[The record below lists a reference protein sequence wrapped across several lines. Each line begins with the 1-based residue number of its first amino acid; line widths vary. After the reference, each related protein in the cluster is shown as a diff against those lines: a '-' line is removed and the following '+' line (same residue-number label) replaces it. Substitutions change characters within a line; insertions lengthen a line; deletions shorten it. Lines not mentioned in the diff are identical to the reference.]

1 MVSSSSLVD
10 WSSSLVV
17 HYPRST
23 GEFQAW
29 FRADED
35 CPDYLEWLR
44 WPGGFTCPSCGHAG
58 VPIPATFLVVLHV
71 PAAGGKVLPR
81 ILGRAGLLPASAA
94 ADGEVPLR
102 SHVYVAPPD
111 CHLSR
116 PRKASTPPAE
126 AATTHD
132 IPAPG
137 RCHARSR
144 LWLPRHLNYAR
155 TPAARRAGSGIS
167 RPQRYGLRGPAG
179 GARLPSRG
187 VVVRC
192 PG

>member
-1 MVSSSSLVD
+1 LIICSSSLVDWSSSFMVSSSSLVDWSSSLLVSSSSLVD

-102 SHVYVAPPD
+102 SHVYVAPPA
-111 CHLSR
+111 CL
-116 PRKASTPPAE
+116 
-126 AATTHD
+126 TT
-132 IPAPG
+132 
-137 RCHARSR
+137 AR
-144 LWLPRHLNYAR
+144 
-155 TPAARRAGSGIS
+155 I
-167 RPQRYGLRGPAG
+167 PQRPEVPELIAG
-179 GARLPSRG
+179 GREPRIDHLDG
-187 VVVRC
+187 
-192 PG
+192 